1 MSEVMESKT
10 RRLLFAD
17 FANPR
22 IWSFEVSHGKMTK
35 FEDWTDRFK
44 PENGKIKTIAS
55 FGEDSDG
62 NLLIISLSGSIYQV
76 VDK

>member
-1 MSEVMESKT
+1 
-10 RRLLFAD
+10 
-17 FANPR
+17 
-22 IWSFEVSHGKMTK
+22 MTK

-55 FGEDSDG
+55 FGEDIDG